1 MRSMYFKAAE
11 EMGQSNIIKF
21 LIKYSVPS
29 IISGLVSTGDNP
41 VDDHFVA
48 QFGAPALAALAAA
61 NPLMIIRNAV
71 GGGPG
76 LAPPQTPHLVVTHV
90 DPKPSDGPP
99 PPFETGIGRAVP
111 GAGTGPVRLTG
122 PTGPRPHQRC
132 GPSGGFRRRRH
143 PV

>member
-1 MRSMYFKAAE
+1 MYFKAAE

-76 LAPPQTPHLVVTHV
+76 LAPPQSSEVTGARKTTKWRIKPMATPLPLSSSCRYFH
-90 DPKPSDGPP
+90 DG
-99 PPFETGIGRAVP
+99 F
-111 GAGTGPVRLTG
+111 
-122 PTGPRPHQRC
+122 PHH
-132 GPSGGFRRRRH
+132 S
-143 PV
+143 